1 MRSRAP
7 DSAGDGTREA
17 PVANGVEHWRRLP
30 FLRFAPCHFNRSFL
44 ARRVIVVVAHPNDET
59 IACGALLCRTS
70 AVPVVLVTD
79 GAPLEPADAMRLGAS
94 SAQAHAETR
103 RAELRRA
110 LQIAGIRD
118 DRLIALGF
126 RDREVAQEIVPLA
139 HKLAEIFRLHN
150 SSTVL
155 THAYE
160 GGHPDHDATALAV
173 HLAGDLLAREDHPV
187 AVFEMPFCR
196 LGEDGPLHQSFTSG
210 DGDGIGIA
218 LNPDEQ
224 ALKARMMQC
233 FASRKGVLAPYKLDA
248 ERFRQPAPERFSQL
262 PNGGRLYYEKRDR
275 GMTGTRWLSLAEEAI
290 AAVTPALHI

>member
-7 DSAGDGTREA
+7 DSAGAGTREA
-17 PVANGVEHWRRLP
+17 PAANGVEHWRRLP

-44 ARRVIVVVAHPNDET
+44 ARRVVIVVAHPNDET
-59 IACGALLCRTS
+59 IACGALLSRTS
-70 AVPVVLVTD
+70 AVPVVLVTA
-79 GAPLEPADAMRLGAS
+79 GTPLEPADAMRLGAF
-94 SAQAHAETR
+94 SAEAYAQTR
-103 RAELRRA
+103 RAETRQA
-110 LQIAGIRD
+110 LKIAGTRD

-126 RDREVAQEIVPLA
+126 RDREVARQIVPLA
-139 HKLAEIFRLHN
+139 HKLAEIFLRHN

-173 HLAGDLLAREDHPV
+173 HLAGELLARKNHPV
-187 AVFEMPFCR
+187 AVFEMPFYR
-196 LGEDGPLHQSFTSG
+196 LGEDGPLHQSFTAG

-233 FASRKGVLAPYKLDA
+233 FATRKSILAPYKLDA
-248 ERFRQPAPERFSQL
+248 ERFRPSALTRFSQL
-262 PNGGRLYYEKRDR
+262 PNEGRLYYETRDW
-275 GMTGTRWLSLAEEAI
+275 GITGAQWLSLAEEAL
-290 AAVTPALHI
+290 AAVTPLHI

>member
-1 MRSRAP
+1 MRSRGQ
-7 DSAGDGTREA
+7 DSAAGTREA
-17 PVANGVEHWRRLP
+17 PAANGGVEHWRRLP
-30 FLRFAPCHFNRSFL
+30 FLRFAPCHFNRGFL

-79 GAPLEPADAMRLGAS
+79 GGPLEPADAMRLGVS
-94 SAQAHAETR
+94 STEAYAETR
-103 RAELRRA
+103 RAEMRQALR
-110 LQIAGIRD
+110 IAGIRD

-139 HKLAEIFRLHN
+139 HKLAEIFLLHN
-150 SSTVL
+150 SGTVL

-173 HLAGDLLAREDHPV
+173 HLAGELLARQGHPV

-196 LGEDGPLHQSFTSG
+196 LGEDGPLHQSFPSG
-210 DGDGIGIA
+210 EGDGIGIA

-233 FASRKGVLAPYKLDA
+233 FATRKGILTPYKLDA
-248 ERFRQPAPERFSQL
+248 ERFRQSAPERFSQL
-262 PNGGRLYYEKRDR
+262 PNGGRLYYEMRDW
-275 GMTGTRWLSLAEEAI
+275 GMTGAQWLSLAEEAM
-290 AAVTPALHI
+290 AAVGPTR